1 MRKWKKTSAALMAAV
16 LAAASMLG
24 GCGNA
29 ASETAQSG
37 TTAQEA
43 SVSQGTENGTEAGTE
58 AAGTGST
65 KIADGD
71 VTLTIWI
78 WEKILLSRKFLRIPD

>member
-1 MRKWKKTSAALMAAV
+1 MAAV

-43 SVSQGTENGTEAGTE
+43 SVSQGTEDGTEAGT
-58 AAGTGST
+58 AAAVTG
-65 KIADGD
+65 K
-71 VTLTIWI
+71 
-78 WEKILLSRKFLRIPD
+78 

>member
-1 MRKWKKTSAALMAAV
+1 MEKTSAALMAAV

-43 SVSQGTENGTEAGTE
+43 SVSRGLRTVQRQERRQREPEAPKSRTEM
-58 AAGTGST
+58 
-65 KIADGD
+65 
-71 VTLTIWI
+71 L
-78 WEKILLSRKFLRIPD
+78 P